1 MEAHR
6 EGQGSMV
13 VQIIGSHGGRRTDF
27 SFKTLREPIKLTPD
41 LTLHSDIGLDI
52 GILIV
57 YLDLRTEGIGREQLE
72 GQGVDTVFSRR

>member
-41 LTLHSDIGLDI
+41 LTNS
-52 GILIV
+52 ILISALILGSSSYTLISELKESV
-57 YLDLRTEGIGREQLE
+57 ESSWKGRE
-72 GQGVDTVFSRR
+72 